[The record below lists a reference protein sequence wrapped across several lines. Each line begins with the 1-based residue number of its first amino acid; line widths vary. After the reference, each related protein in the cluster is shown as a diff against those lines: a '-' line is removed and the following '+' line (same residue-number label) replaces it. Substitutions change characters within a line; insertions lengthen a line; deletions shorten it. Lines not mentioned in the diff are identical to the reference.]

1 VIAITCFAVRA
12 YAPAIRVYSIQL
24 GLVRGGS
31 MINIDLAFLIQL
43 INFLVLLAILNVFLY
58 RPIRKVLAERQG
70 RIADA
75 RSKAEGVDKDV
86 QAKMAEYEARLKEM
100 KSGAADERGA
110 LVKEAQ
116 VEEVAIL
123 EAARREASDTLSAIK
138 ARVAK
143 EAADARVILQ
153 AQAKLLSVDI
163 CEKVLG
169 RSL

>member
-1 VIAITCFAVRA
+1 
-12 YAPAIRVYSIQL
+12 
-24 GLVRGGS
+24 
-31 MINIDLAFLIQL
+31 MINLDLAFLIQL
-43 INFLVLLAILNVFLY
+43 INFLVLLAVLNILLY
-58 RPIRKVLAERQG
+58 KPIRKVLAERQG

-75 RSKAEGVDKDV
+75 RSKAEGVEKDV
-86 QAKMAEYEARLKEM
+86 QAKMADYEARLKKM

-116 VEEVAIL
+116 AEEAAIL
-123 EAARREASDTLSAIK
+123 EVARKEAADTLSAIK

-153 AQAKLLSVDI
+153 EQAKLLSVDI